1 MNTHRLPDK
10 TNQQLAKSALC
21 RWAKQAQITPA
32 HFARATGYVYMHAW
46 GLLKGARMPTN
57 DTVARLLAAYGPAPA
72 QLVSDALQGVG
83 PAVQQKP

>member
-1 MNTHRLPDK
+1 MAYG
-10 TNQQLAKSALC
+10 QQAKAALVE
-21 RWAKQAQITPA
+21 WAEANGVTPA
-32 HFARATGYVYMHAW
+32 EFREKTGCSYMHAW
-46 GLLKGARMPTN
+46 KLLRGNKFPTK